1 MGKGK
6 YAVSLAAFL
15 TLNSMA
21 LAQVATS
28 SPSESPN
35 QVQTATPTTAA
46 SPPATPEKPLMMGLD
61 AIGVGKA
68 LEDANINIY
77 GYVEGSYE
85 YNFMKPAGHANVGR
99 AFDTQSD
106 NNPVLNQ
113 VDLSFE
119 RTVDYTK
126 DKWDVGGKVE
136 VIYGSDSRFIHSN
149 GLDFYGPNDAA
160 DGGEQTDPSMQFDLN
175 QAYVDVAVPLG
186 SGLRLRA
193 GKFDTIMG
201 YESINP
207 TVNPLFSHSYLFTW
221 AIPLTQTGV
230 LATYNITPAWTITA
244 GFTRG
249 WEQALKDNNGDAID
263 FLGGVTWTVNSK
275 LTLTL
280 NNSTGPETAGDT
292 NDYRTVFDFIGTY
305 AATSQLTFALNADY
319 GFQQNGADG
328 GAGGPA
334 NWYGVAG
341 YAGYAVNSYVTVN
354 VRGEY
359 FNDQDNARGLSTIP
373 LKGTD
378 VYEGTFGLTITPM
391 PNNTIGSNLKIR
403 PEVRYDYA
411 QRPIFEGGTNNSQC
425 TAAIEAYFTY

>member
-6 YAVSLAAFL
+6 RAVYLAAIMS
-15 TLNSMA
+15 LNSVA

-28 SPSESPN
+28 SPSESPTA
-35 QVQTATPTTAA
+35 VQTTTP
-46 SPPATPEKPLMMGLD
+46 PPASTAPTERPLMMGLD
-61 AIGVGKA
+61 AIGAGQA
-68 LEDANINIY
+68 LKDINLNIY

-85 YNFMKPAGHANVGR
+85 YNFEKPAGHVNVGH

-106 NNPVLNQ
+106 NNAVLNQ
-113 VDLSFE
+113 ADLTFE

-126 DKWDVGGKVE
+126 DKWDIGGRVE
-136 VIYGSDSRFIHSN
+136 FIYGNDSRFIHSN
-149 GLDFYGPNDAA
+149 GLDFYGSNDAA

-175 QAYVDVAVPLG
+175 QAYVDIAAPIG
-186 SGLRLRA
+186 SGLRIRV

-207 TVNPLFSHSYLFTW
+207 TVNPLFTHSYLFTY

-230 LATYNITPAWTITA
+230 LATYNITPAWTINA

-263 FLGGVTWTVNSK
+263 FLGGISWTVNPK

-280 NNSTGPETAGDT
+280 NNSTGPESAGDT
-292 NDYRTVFDFIGTY
+292 NDYRTVFDFVATY
-305 AATSQLTFALNADY
+305 NATTQWTFAGNADFGY
-319 GFQQNGADG
+319 QQNGADG
-328 GAGGPA
+328 GAGGNA
-334 NWYGVAG
+334 YWYGIAG
-341 YAGYAVNSYVTVN
+341 YAGYTINSYVTVN
-354 VRGEY
+354 GRVEW
-359 FNDQDNARGLSTIP
+359 FNDQDNARGLSTLP
-373 LKGTD
+373 GMGTE
-378 VYEGTFGLTITPM
+378 VWEGTLGLTVTPM

-403 PEVRYDYA
+403 PEIRYDYSE
-411 QRPIFEGGTNNSQC
+411 RPIYAGGSNNSEC